1 MKMSNFYIVNVYS
14 REGNYSFMVCSEESL
29 TTAEVL
35 NRCKDK
41 QLFYENRDA
50 RDAYVDSNP
59 MTEDIVRFKVS
70 ANI

>member
-1 MKMSNFYIVNVYS
+1 
-14 REGNYSFMVCSEESL
+14 MVCSNESL

-41 QLFYENRDA
+41 RLFYENRDA

-59 MTEDIVRFKVS
+59 LTEDIVRFKVS
-70 ANI
+70 ATI

>member
-1 MKMSNFYIVNVYS
+1 MRNFYIVNVFS
-14 REGNYSFMVCSEESL
+14 RDGSYSFMVCSKEDL

-50 RDAYVDSNP
+50 RDAYVDSHP
-59 MTEDIVRFKVS
+59 LTEDIVRFKVS